1 VSGGTPARPTT
12 EEIERTREVE
22 RPPFAT
28 PLATLRDLARRR
40 SLRAVLESVD
50 APAVPE
56 LAQRLGEEKA
66 VSLFKGLPE
75 EKYWAL
81 APYLVEVDE
90 ETLEWIRETLW
101 SGASW
106 GILLESARSVE
117 DLRRHFRPWVV
128 VEDPNGDEMYFRFY
142 DAEVLRAFLASAT
155 FQETV
160 DLFGPAT
167 RFFGVFDE
175 PGGREPVV
183 RAFRK
188 PWGEAPGG
196 RG

>member
-1 VSGGTPARPTT
+1 MSGAGRPTT

-22 RPPFAT
+22 RPSFST

-56 LAQRLGEEKA
+56 LAHRLGEERA
-66 VSLFKGLPE
+66 VSPFRGLPE

-90 ETLEWIRETLW
+90 ETFEWIRGNLW

-106 GILLESARSVE
+106 GILLESARTVE

-142 DAEVLRAFLASAT
+142 DAEVLRTFLASAT
-155 FQETV
+155 FQETL
-160 DLFGPAT
+160 DLFGPVT
-167 RFFGVFDE
+167 RFFGVYDE
-175 PGGREPVV
+175 PGEKEPVV

-188 PWGEAPGG
+188 PWGEAAGA
-196 RG
+196 RR